1 MVFYGMRAN
10 KKGIGNGLALFA
22 LGNEREN
29 KALLVAEKGWA
40 VRVAVFI
47 SEMGLVIFFVFSN
60 LSLLAL
66 HIQRNNVTKI
76 LINILSIVGIRK
88 FVEL

>member
-47 SEMGLVIFFVFSN
+47 SEMVLLSIFLSSLFSLGLVHDSIEYKRI
-60 LSLLAL
+60 
-66 HIQRNNVTKI
+66 IQ
-76 LINILSIVGIRK
+76 
-88 FVEL
+88 